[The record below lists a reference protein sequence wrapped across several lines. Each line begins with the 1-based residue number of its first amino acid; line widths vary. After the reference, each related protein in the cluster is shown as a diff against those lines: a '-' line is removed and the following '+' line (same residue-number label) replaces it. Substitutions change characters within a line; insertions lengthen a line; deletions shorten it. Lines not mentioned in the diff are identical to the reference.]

1 MIINTVQTLA
11 GVGDCTEAGSLWKGG
26 SKSMQ
31 KAQSLL
37 ASETLSPD
45 ARSSRRGQRVLLR
58 VQSKTS
64 LPLQGHG

>member
-11 GVGDCTEAGSLWKGG
+11 GVGDCTEAGSLWKRG

-37 ASETLSPD
+37 ASETLFLD
-45 ARSSRRGQRVLLR
+45 ACFSRRGQRVLLC